1 VKTTLT
7 AEQIYRSKLPL
18 KQEYE
23 YAWIP
28 EANQAPKGVKNG
40 AAFFSADAITTI
52 HFSGRVTS
60 RLNNLK
66 RVWERIQMKKNFI
79 PRSSFVKATPVGPF
93 HIGIFGYRRRF
104 LRDTSYFHLVDL
116 SFSGY
121 EKRMRPPLGLRDYE
135 VFSSKGNVFIVPD
148 PSKGYPSKNPD
159 SPFCVLGYNW
169 QDNQWNYVKITGEFP
184 TKVPVT
190 FAGCISE
197 KENMMFFSLGYN
209 DEGTTLWEIDLNTY
223 TMRRLPAPVNPRTM
237 IGSTLTYQASRLI
250 KLGGYTKRASIGE
263 HWTTD
268 VEVYDLESNQW
279 YFPRVNQ
286 AGPIVA
292 FHKAR
297 VLRSNI
303 YLIGGEVNRDDMRQ
317 VWRLRRLDTFGVPE
331 ELLKLDD
338 DIEPL
343 EPEKPASAEEK
354 AEEKYKN
361 KSRRE
366 KKEDEEE

>member
-1 VKTTLT
+1 LIAHKC
-7 AEQIYRSKLPL
+7 
-18 KQEYE
+18 
-23 YAWIP
+23 
-28 EANQAPKGVKNG
+28 G
-40 AAFFSADAITTI
+40 SAT
-52 HFSGRVTS
+52 
-60 RLNNLK
+60 
-66 RVWERIQMKKNFI
+66 
-79 PRSSFVKATPVGPF
+79 
-93 HIGIFGYRRRF
+93 
-104 LRDTSYFHLVDL
+104 
-116 SFSGY
+116 
-121 EKRMRPPLGLRDYE
+121 
-135 VFSSKGNVFIVPD
+135 
-148 PSKGYPSKNPD
+148 
-159 SPFCVLGYNW
+159 
-169 QDNQWNYVKITGEFP
+169 
-184 TKVPVT
+184 
-190 FAGCISE
+190 
-197 KENMMFFSLGYN
+197 
-209 DEGTTLWEIDLNTY
+209 
-223 TMRRLPAPVNPRTM
+223 
-237 IGSTLTYQASRLI
+237 
-250 KLGGYTKRASIGE
+250 
-263 HWTTD
+263 
-268 VEVYDLESNQW
+268 ESNQW